1 MIFLFNASSHAHLD
15 SYGYQ
20 VPGVPRFEQK
30 SLFGKNA

>member
-1 MIFLFNASSHAHLD
+1 MIFLFNASSHVHLD

-30 SLFGKNA
+30 SLVGS